1 LGLHKKN
8 LIIISKYRILQT
20 SLRKLKNVNSVKIAN
35 YAQIMHL
42 KDRIILFSKI
52 KINSKRSER
61 EMVGTFLQ
69 KVIKKYEK
77 L

>member
-1 LGLHKKN
+1 
-8 LIIISKYRILQT
+8 
-20 SLRKLKNVNSVKIAN
+20 VNSVKIAN

-42 KDRIILFSKI
+42 KDRTILFSKI